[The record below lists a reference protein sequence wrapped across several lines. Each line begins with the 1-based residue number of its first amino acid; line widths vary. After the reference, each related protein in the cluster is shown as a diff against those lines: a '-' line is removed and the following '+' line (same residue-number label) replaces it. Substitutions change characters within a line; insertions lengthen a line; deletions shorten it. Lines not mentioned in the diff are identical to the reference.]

1 MTYFLPPA
9 DTVASAARGLALAHP
24 GLIEVHRDP
33 LYLRA
38 RAGHPD
44 RAVALVAGGG
54 SGHEPLHTGLLG
66 PGGLDAVC
74 PGEIFAS
81 PHNRQIYAAG
91 RAVAKANGVLLVIK
105 NYTGDVINFQIAAE
119 RLRHDGIPVATVLV
133 DDDLA
138 TDSKDTA
145 TGRRGTAATVV
156 VEKLL
161 GAFADQG
168 AKLDDLAALGAEIV
182 AHSRSLAVAARAQT
196 SPATGRPAFTLTS
209 GTLEYGVGIHGER
222 GTGTIGHG
230 PVDELV
236 RRMTD
241 DLLAALPAGED
252 QVLAVV
258 NGLGA
263 TTSLE
268 LHAIGSLLHDVLTT
282 RGVRPLALVPGTF
295 TAALDM
301 AGFSIT
307 LTRVKPEWTGLW
319 TAPAR
324 TPLVLPTLTL
334 TSGAAASAVVQQA
347 VVPPAAVR
355 APDGAAAPS
364 SRAVLDGFA
373 TAVSRARRHLTALD
387 QLVGDG
393 DFGDNLVG
401 GVRRALALNAA
412 GTGGM
417 TALAESF
424 LNHVGGTSGPLFG
437 LLFQQLAVL
446 SWPDDPAPG
455 ARAVADA
462 AASGLAAIHR
472 VGGAE
477 IGDCTLVDALAPAID
492 TLRAARDSA
501 SPFTA
506 AAEAAV
512 RGASNTAFLT
522 PRRGRA
528 SYVGERAIGVPD
540 PGALGV
546 ALLFIAFAHVYEPTA
561 AARLPEPVDITG
573 HTAS

>member
-1 MTYFLPPA
+1 MTYFLPPT

-24 GLIEVHRDP
+24 GLIEVHLDP

-38 RAGHPD
+38 RSSNPD
-44 RAVALVAGGG
+44 RTVALVAGGG

-81 PHNRQIYAAG
+81 PHNRQIYEAG
-91 RAVAKANGVLLVIK
+91 SAVAKTNGVLLIIK

-133 DDDLA
+133 EDDLA
-138 TDSKDTA
+138 TENKHTA

-161 GAFADQG
+161 GAFADRG
-168 AKLDDLAALGAEIV
+168 ATLDDLATLGAEIV
-182 AHSRSLAVAARAQT
+182 AHSHSLAVAARAQT
-196 SPATGRPAFTLTS
+196 SPATGQPAFTLTS

-222 GTGTIGHG
+222 GTGTIDHRA
-230 PVDELV
+230 VDELV
-236 RRMTD
+236 EQMTD
-241 DLLAALPAGED
+241 DLLTALPAGQD

-263 TTSLE
+263 TTNLE
-268 LHAIGSLLHDVLTT
+268 LHAIGSLLYDVLIA
-282 RGVRPLALVPGTF
+282 RGVWPLAIVPGTF

-307 LTRVKPEWTGLW
+307 LTRMKPEWIELW
-319 TAPAR
+319 TAHAD
-324 TPLVLPTLTL
+324 TPLVLPSLTL
-334 TSGAAASAVVQQA
+334 TADAAASAVVQ
-347 VVPPAAVR
+347 PASIQVSTSTPVA
-355 APDGAAAPS
+355 S
-364 SRAVLDGFA
+364 SRAVLDRFA
-373 TAVSRARRHLTALD
+373 ETTSQAHRNLTTLD

-393 DFGDNLVG
+393 DFGDNLIG
-401 GVRRALALNAA
+401 GIRHAVARNAS
-412 GTGGM
+412 GTGSM
-417 TALAESF
+417 TALSEAF
-424 LNHVGGTSGPLFG
+424 LNDVGGTSGPLFG
-437 LLFQQLAVL
+437 LLFQQLAAL
-446 SWPDDPAPG
+446 SWPDDHAPD
-455 ARAVADA
+455 ALAVADA
-462 AASGLAAIHR
+462 AASGLAVIHR

-492 TLRAARDSA
+492 ILHAARDA
-501 SPFTA
+501 TDSPFTR

-512 RGASNTAFLT
+512 QGALNTASLT

-528 SYVGERAIGVPD
+528 SYVGTRAIGVPD
-540 PGALGV
+540 PGALGI
-546 ALLFIAFAHVYEPTA
+546 ALLFTALAHVYEPNTA
-561 AARLPEPVDITG
+561 TRLPESADVTRYRI
-573 HTAS
+573 A